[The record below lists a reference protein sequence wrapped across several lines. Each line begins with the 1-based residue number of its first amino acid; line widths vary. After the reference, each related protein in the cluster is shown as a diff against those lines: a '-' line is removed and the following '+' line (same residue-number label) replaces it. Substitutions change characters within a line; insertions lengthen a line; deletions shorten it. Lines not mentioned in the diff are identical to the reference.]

1 MLDQA
6 LLEQW
11 MAAGPV
17 PGVAFGLSEPVVIA
31 AGPFAGSLGMVVA
44 LVALTPEPLYTVE
57 IGGGRGDIHALE
69 SNLMQA

>member
-17 PGVAFGLSEPVVIA
+17 PGVAFGLSEPVVIS
-31 AGPFAGSLGMVVA
+31 AGSV
-44 LVALTPEPLYTVE
+44 T
-57 IGGGRGDIHALE
+57 
-69 SNLMQA
+69 